1 MKILVTGG
9 AGFIGS
15 NVVDALV
22 REGHEVAVL
31 DNLSTGRKE
40 NLNPDAKFHNVDITD
55 FEGVEKVFKDFKPEI
70 LYHLAAQID
79 VRKSVSDPVFDG
91 MINVLGS
98 INLFKLSVEYGVKRV
113 IFSST
118 GGALYGEPLKLPA
131 TEDTPVEPLSP
142 YGVSKYC
149 GENYLNYFK
158 RLYGGDRY
166 APLRSAHDDSEGRL
180 SGGDRDTPLCS
191 PKNDGKARLLGGD
204 QNAPISY
211 PHEDRKGSFS
221 EGEQNNPTSS
231 AQNVENKGLPEETHG
246 FERVILRYANVYGP
260 RQDPL
265 GEAGVIAIFIGKI
278 LKGERPIIYGDGTQ
292 TRDYIFVED
301 VVRANLLAL
310 TGKEGTYNIGT
321 GIETSVNELV
331 EILSE
336 VFGKKIEPIYADERP
351 GEVKRIALD
360 GTFAKEAL
368 GFVPHYSLYEG
379 IKKTV
384 EWFKTH
390 KEYLG

>member
-22 REGHEVAVL
+22 REGHEVAIL

-40 NLNPDAKFHNVDITD
+40 NLNPDAKFYNVDITD
-55 FEGVEKVFKDFKPEI
+55 FEGAKKVFKDFKPEI

-91 MINVLGS
+91 KVNVLGS

-118 GGALYGEPLKLPA
+118 GGALYGEPSKLPA
-131 TEDTPVEPLSP
+131 TENTPVKPLSP

-158 RLYGGDRY
+158 RLYGGGHY
-166 APLRSAHDDSEGRL
+166 APD
-180 SGGDRDTPLCS
+180 
-191 PKNDGKARLLGGD
+191 DGKVKL
-204 QNAPISY
+204 
-211 PHEDRKGSFS
+211 S
-221 EGEQNNPTSS
+221 EE
-231 AQNVENKGLPEETHG
+231 AHV
-246 FERVILRYANVYGP
+246 FERIILRYANVYGP
-260 RQDPL
+260 RQDPF

-301 VVRANLLAL
+301 VVKANLLAL

-321 GIETSVNELV
+321 GIETSVNKLV

-336 VFGKKIEPIYADERP
+336 VFEKKIEPIYTEERP

-360 GTFAKEAL
+360 GTLAKEVL
-368 GFVPHYSLYEG
+368 GFVPQYSLYGG

>member
-22 REGHEVAVL
+22 IEGYEVAIL

-40 NLNPDAKFHNVDITD
+40 NLNPNAKFYNVDITD

-91 MINVLGS
+91 RINVLGS
-98 INLFKLSVEYGVKRV
+98 INLFKLSVEYGVKRL

-118 GGALYGEPLKLPA
+118 GGALYGEPSKLPA

-149 GENYLNYFK
+149 GENYLNFFK

-166 APLRSAHDDSEGRL
+166 ASLRSAHDDREGRF
-180 SGGDRDTPLCS
+180 SGEDR
-191 PKNDGKARLLGGD
+191 
-204 QNAPISY
+204 NAPITY
-211 PHEDRKGSFS
+211 PHEDRQRRFS
-221 EGEQNNPTSS
+221 EGERDSPIGSVQD
-231 AQNVENKGLPEETHG
+231 VGNKGLPEEAHV
-246 FERVILRYANVYGP
+246 FERIILRYANVYGP

-292 TRDYIFVED
+292 TRDYIFVDD

-321 GIETSVNELV
+321 GIETSVNKLV

-360 GTFAKEAL
+360 GTLAKEVL
-368 GFVPHYSLYEG
+368 GFVPKYSLYDG

-384 EWFKTH
+384 NWFKTH

>member
-22 REGHEVAVL
+22 IEGYEVAIL

-40 NLNPDAKFHNVDITD
+40 NLNPNAKFYNVDITD

-91 MINVLGS
+91 RINVLGS
-98 INLFKLSVEYGVKRV
+98 INLFKLSVEYGVKRL

-118 GGALYGEPLKLPA
+118 GGALYGEPSKLPA

-149 GENYLNYFK
+149 GENYLNFFK

-166 APLRSAHDDSEGRL
+166 ASLRSAHDDREGRF
-180 SGGDRDTPLCS
+180 SGEDR
-191 PKNDGKARLLGGD
+191 
-204 QNAPISY
+204 NAPITY
-211 PHEDRKGSFS
+211 PHEDRQRRFS
-221 EGEQNNPTSS
+221 EGERDSPIGSVQD
-231 AQNVENKGLPEETHG
+231 VGNKGLPEETNG

-292 TRDYIFVED
+292 TRDYIFVDD

-321 GIETSVNELV
+321 GIETSVNKLV

-360 GTFAKEAL
+360 GTLAKEVL
-368 GFVPHYSLYEG
+368 GFVPKYSLYDG

-384 EWFKTH
+384 NWFKTH

>member
-15 NVVDALV
+15 NVVDAFV
-22 REGHEVAVL
+22 REGHEVSVL

-40 NLNPDAKFHNVDITD
+40 NLNPYAKFYNVDITD

-79 VRKSVSDPVFDG
+79 VRKSVSNPVFDAKV
-91 MINVLGS
+91 NVLGS

-118 GGALYGEPLKLPA
+118 GGALYGEPSKLPA
-131 TEDTPVEPLSP
+131 TENTPVEPLSP

-158 RLYGGDRY
+158 RLYGVDRY
-166 APLRSAHDDSEGRL
+166 APLRSAHDD
-180 SGGDRDTPLCS
+180 
-191 PKNDGKARLLGGD
+191 
-204 QNAPISY
+204 
-211 PHEDRKGSFS
+211 
-221 EGEQNNPTSS
+221 GE
-231 AQNVENKGLPEETHG
+231 AGLPEEAHG

-292 TRDYIFVED
+292 TRDYIFVDD
-301 VVRANLLAL
+301 VVRANMLAL

-321 GIETSVNELV
+321 GIETSVNKLV

-336 VFGKKIEPIYADERP
+336 VFGKKIEPIYAEERP

-360 GTFAKEAL
+360 GTLAKEML
-368 GFVPHYSLYEG
+368 GFVPQYSLYDG
-379 IKKTV
+379 IKRTV
-384 EWFKTH
+384 EWFKTY

>member
-15 NVVDALV
+15 NVVDAFV
-22 REGHEVAVL
+22 REVHEVAIL

-40 NLNPDAKFHNVDITD
+40 NLNPYAKFYNVDITD

-79 VRKSVSDPVFDG
+79 VRKSVSNPVFDAKV
-91 MINVLGS
+91 NVLGS

-118 GGALYGEPLKLPA
+118 GGALYGEPSKLPA
-131 TEDTPVEPLSP
+131 TENTPVEPLSP

-158 RLYGGDRY
+158 RLYGVDRY
-166 APLRSAHDDSEGRL
+166 APLRSAHDD
-180 SGGDRDTPLCS
+180 
-191 PKNDGKARLLGGD
+191 
-204 QNAPISY
+204 
-211 PHEDRKGSFS
+211 
-221 EGEQNNPTSS
+221 GE
-231 AQNVENKGLPEETHG
+231 AGLPEEAHG

-292 TRDYIFVED
+292 TRDYIFVDD
-301 VVRANLLAL
+301 VVRANMLAL

-321 GIETSVNELV
+321 GIETSVNKLV

-336 VFGKKIEPIYADERP
+336 VFGKKIEPIYAEERP

-360 GTFAKEAL
+360 GTLAKEML
-368 GFVPHYSLYEG
+368 GFVPQYSLYDG
-379 IKKTV
+379 IKRTV
-384 EWFKTH
+384 EWFKTY

>member
-22 REGHEVAVL
+22 IEGHEVAIL
-31 DNLSTGRKE
+31 DNLSTGRRE
-40 NLNPDAKFHNVDITD
+40 NLNPNAKFYNVDITN

-91 MINVLGS
+91 KVNVLGS

-118 GGALYGEPLKLPA
+118 GGALYGEPSKLPA
-131 TEDTPVEPLSP
+131 TESTPVEPLSP

-166 APLRSAHDDSEGRL
+166 APLRSAHDDREGRF
-180 SGGDRDTPLCS
+180 SGGDRYAP
-191 PKNDGKARLLGGD
+191 DGGKVR
-204 QNAPISY
+204 
-211 PHEDRKGSFS
+211 
-221 EGEQNNPTSS
+221 
-231 AQNVENKGLPEETHG
+231 LPEETRG

-310 TGKEGTYNIGT
+310 KGKEDTYNIGT
-321 GIETSVNELV
+321 GIETSVNKLV

-336 VFGKKIEPIYADERP
+336 VFEKKIEPIYADERP

-360 GTFAKEAL
+360 GTLAKEVL
-368 GFVPHYSLYEG
+368 GFVPQYSLYEG